1 MKQQILTI
9 TSNVITLPVV
19 RDGVAVGEVKLPV
32 DDTLFL
38 GNFYAL
44 LPKLSA
50 HRETLAAALGTK
62 TENPADTLVALDA
75 LWQSLR
81 MDIDTVFGTGTSALV
96 FGTACSLSLVQQFF
110 EGVAAAMQ
118 TARSSKIARYTK
130 PVSAALT

>member
-75 LWQSLR
+75 LWQSQR
-81 MDIDTVFGTGTSALV
+81 GPFSGYEAFQAPISASCQY
-96 FGTACSLSLVQQFF
+96 GGD
-110 EGVAAAMQ
+110 E
-118 TARSSKIARYTK
+118 R
-130 PVSAALT
+130 